1 MGEERSHWP
10 CTGPVPGS
18 EIKPP
23 LRTLRA
29 CAREH
34 PAFLLKPRLRPSQLA
49 GGTLGGVWLG
59 LLTGVSP
66 RPACGLAGMLVSCP
80 WGWAHL
86 TVSPSYL
93 FAPASLELP
102 ESQTTS
108 YSATSPQQSTEDRLL
123 TALAK
128 YLLNNSGTGPT
139 GSAAPPPPL
148 CNASR
153 GQPRWF

>member
-1 MGEERSHWP
+1 MGEGRSHWP

-59 LLTGVSP
+59 LLSGGLSAPCLWPRGHAGVMPLGLGTPDGNSLLPLCSGFLRASRKPNYILFSNESP
-66 RPACGLAGMLVSCP
+66 AE
-80 WGWAHL
+80 H
-86 TVSPSYL
+86 
-93 FAPASLELP
+93 
-102 ESQTTS
+102 
-108 YSATSPQQSTEDRLL
+108 
-123 TALAK
+123 K
-128 YLLNNSGTGPT
+128 GPT
-139 GSAAPPPPL
+139 LDGP
-148 CNASR
+148 
-153 GQPRWF
+153 G

>member
-1 MGEERSHWP
+1 
-10 CTGPVPGS
+10 
-18 EIKPP
+18 
-23 LRTLRA
+23 
-29 CAREH
+29 
-34 PAFLLKPRLRPSQLA
+34 
-49 GGTLGGVWLG
+49 
-59 LLTGVSP
+59 
-66 RPACGLAGMLVSCP
+66 MLVSCP

-86 TVSPSYL
+86 TVIPSYL

-139 GSAAPPPPL
+139 GSAALPPVQRLSWATAVVLVCPQVLWHAFLHEGVSSPP
-148 CNASR
+148 ASGTR
-153 GQPRWF
+153 T